1 MKKIVLLLLIS
12 VGLISCYSHQESK
25 TDSKPNTAQRQP
37 ATVQRVMAKIQGYD
51 IHDYPVQ
58 LEAGKLLNVG
68 LASKNRFIYFNI
80 LPPNSETTI
89 FNGSINGLQFER
101 VVQQSGE
108 YRVRVYLMRSEARRN
123 GVAEYGLEIIH
134 N

>member
-12 VGLISCYSHQESK
+12 SGLISCYSHQESK

-37 ATVQRVMAKIQGYD
+37 ATVQRLTAKIQGYD

-68 LASKNRFIYFNI
+68 LASKN
-80 LPPNSETTI
+80 
-89 FNGSINGLQFER
+89 
-101 VVQQSGE
+101 
-108 YRVRVYLMRSEARRN
+108 
-123 GVAEYGLEIIH
+123 
-134 N
+134 

>member
-37 ATVQRVMAKIQGYD
+37 ATVQRVTAKIQGYD
-51 IHDYPVQ
+51 IQDYPVQ

-68 LASKNRFIYFNI
+68 LASKNRFVYFNI
-80 LPPNSETTI
+80 LPPNSETAI
-89 FNGSINGLQFER
+89 FNGSTSGLQFER
-101 VVQQSGE
+101 VVQQSAE
-108 YRVRVYLMRSEARRN
+108 YRVRVYLMRAEARRN